1 MPVTCLSMEIAVS
14 TRSRILN
21 AAIEMM
27 EAGGESSVRLSAIA
41 EALGIK
47 EPSIYHH
54 FSNRTELVNA
64 AYVEWYWQC
73 LKTDIP
79 VEAMMVLVDSKEDYV
94 RALRKS
100 MEWSYQPQR
109 HHARAIRLSV
119 LGAAQRNPELAAAIN
134 DLNRKFLATVADS
147 VLVAQQNGWLRKD
160 LDPLATAYWLHGQ
173 IIGRTVAEMDL
184 GQVDLAQW
192 DKVSFEAVLGLILAP
207 EK

>member
-1 MPVTCLSMEIAVS
+1 MEIAES

-27 EAGGESSVRLSAIA
+27 ETGGESSVRLGAIA
-41 EALGIK
+41 EVLGIK

-73 LKTDIP
+73 LETDIP
-79 VEAMMVLVDSKEDYV
+79 VEAMMMLVETKEDYV
-94 RALRKS
+94 RTVRKT
-100 MEWSYQPQR
+100 MEWSYKPER

-119 LGAAQRNPELAAAIN
+119 LGAAQRNPELAVAIN
-134 DLNRKFLATVADS
+134 DMNKKFLATIADS
-147 VLVAQQNGWLRKD
+147 VMVAQQKGWLRAG
-160 LDPLATAYWLHGQ
+160 LDPMAIAYWLHGQ
-173 IIGRTVAEMDL
+173 IIGRVVAEMDP
-184 GQVDLAQW
+184 GHVDLAQW
-192 DKVSFEAVLGLILAP
+192 DKVSFEAVLGLMFAP

>member
-1 MPVTCLSMEIAVS
+1 MEVTES
-14 TRSRILN
+14 TRTRILN

-27 EAGGESSVRLSAIA
+27 ETGGESSVRLGAIA

-54 FSNRTELVNA
+54 FKNRTELVNA

-79 VEAMMVLVDSKEDYV
+79 VDAMMVLVDSKEDYV
-94 RALRKS
+94 RAIRKS
-100 MEWSYQPQR
+100 MEWSYQPER
-109 HHARAIRLSV
+109 HHARSIRLSV
-119 LGAAQRNPELAAAIN
+119 LGAAQRNPELAVAVNDIN
-134 DLNRKFLATVADS
+134 KKFLATIADAVA
-147 VLVAQQNGWLRKD
+147 VAQQKGWLRTD
-160 LDPLATAYWLHGQ
+160 LNPMATAYWLHGQ
-173 IIGRTVAEMDL
+173 IIGRVVAEMDP
-184 GQVDLAQW
+184 GQVDFAEW

>member
-1 MPVTCLSMEIAVS
+1 MEIVES

-79 VEAMMVLVDSKEDYV
+79 VEAMMALVDSKEDYV
-94 RALRKS
+94 RAFRKS
-100 MEWSYQPQR
+100 MEWSYRAER

-119 LGAAQRNPELAAAIN
+119 LGAAQRNLELAVAIN
-134 DLNRKFLATVADS
+134 DINKKFLATIADS
-147 VLVAQQNGWLRKD
+147 VMVAQQKGWLRTD
-160 LDPLATAYWLHGQ
+160 LDPMATAYWLHGQ
-173 IIGRTVAEMDL
+173 IIGRVVAEMDP
-184 GQVDLAQW
+184 GHVDLAQW
-192 DKVSFEAVLGLILAP
+192 DKVSFEAVLSLMLAP

>member
-1 MPVTCLSMEIAVS
+1 MEIAEG

-27 EAGGESSVRLSAIA
+27 ETGGESSMRLGAIA
-41 EALGIK
+41 EGLGIK

-54 FSNRTELVNA
+54 FKNRTELVNA

-79 VEAMMVLVDSKEDYV
+79 VDAMMVLVDSKEDYV
-94 RALRKS
+94 RAIRKS
-100 MEWSYQPQR
+100 MEWSYQPGR
-109 HHARAIRLSV
+109 HHARSIRLSV
-119 LGAAQRNPELAAAIN
+119 LGAAQRNPELAVAVNDIN
-134 DLNRKFLATVADS
+134 KKFLATIADAVA
-147 VLVAQQNGWLRKD
+147 VAQQKGWLRTD
-160 LDPLATAYWLHGQ
+160 LDPMATAYWLHGQ
-173 IIGRTVAEMDL
+173 IIGRVVAEMDP
-184 GQVDLAQW
+184 GQVDFAEW

>member
-1 MPVTCLSMEIAVS
+1 MEIAES

-27 EAGGESSVRLSAIA
+27 EAGGESSVRLGAIA
-41 EALGIK
+41 EVLGIK

-54 FSNRTELVNA
+54 FTNRTELINA

-79 VEAMMVLVDSKEDYV
+79 VEAMMVLVETKDDYV
-94 RALRKS
+94 RALRKA
-100 MEWSYQPQR
+100 MEWSYRPER

-119 LGAAQRNPELAAAIN
+119 LGAAQRNPDLAIAIN
-134 DLNRKFLATVADS
+134 DINKKFLATIADAA
-147 VLVAQQNGWLRKD
+147 LVAQQKGWVRTD
-160 LDPLATAYWLHGQ
+160 LDPMAMAYWLHGQ
-173 IIGRTVAEMDL
+173 IIGRVVAEMDP
-184 GQVDLAQW
+184 GHVDLAQW
-192 DKVSFEAVLGLILAP
+192 DKVSFEAVLGLILSP

>member
-1 MPVTCLSMEIAVS
+1 MEIAES

-147 VLVAQQNGWLRKD
+147 VLVAQQKGWLRKD

-173 IIGRTVAEMDL
+173 IIGRTVAEI
-184 GQVDLAQW
+184 GRAHV
-192 DKVSFEAVLGLILAP
+192 
-207 EK
+207 

>member
-1 MPVTCLSMEIAVS
+1 MEIAES

-27 EAGGESSVRLSAIA
+27 ETGGESSVRLGAIA

-54 FSNRTELVNA
+54 FANRTELVNA
-64 AYVEWYWQC
+64 AYIEWYWQC

-79 VEAMMVLVDSKEDYV
+79 VEAMMAIVDSREDYV
-94 RALRKS
+94 RVFRKS
-100 MEWSYQPQR
+100 MEWSYQPER
-109 HHARAIRLSV
+109 HHARSIRLSV
-119 LGAAQRNPELAAAIN
+119 LGAAQRNPELAVAIN
-134 DLNRKFLATVADS
+134 DINKKFLATIADS
-147 VLVAQQNGWLRKD
+147 VLFAQQKGWLRKD
-160 LDPLATAYWLHGQ
+160 LDPMATAYWLHGQ
-173 IIGRTVAEMDL
+173 IIGRTVAEMDP

-192 DKVSFEAVLGLILAP
+192 DKVSFEAVLSLMLAP

>member
-1 MPVTCLSMEIAVS
+1 MEIVES

-21 AAIEMM
+21 AAIEIM

-79 VEAMMVLVDSKEDYV
+79 VEAMMALVDSKEDYV
-94 RALRKS
+94 RAFRKS
-100 MEWSYQPQR
+100 MEWSYRAER

-119 LGAAQRNPELAAAIN
+119 LGAAQRNLELAVAIN
-134 DLNRKFLATVADS
+134 DINKKFLATIADS
-147 VLVAQQNGWLRKD
+147 VLFAQQKGWFRTD
-160 LDPLATAYWLHGQ
+160 LDPMATAYWLHGQ
-173 IIGRTVAEMDL
+173 IIGRVVAEMDP
-184 GQVDLAQW
+184 GHVDLAQW
-192 DKVSFEAVLGLILAP
+192 DKVSFEAVLSLMLAP

>member
-1 MPVTCLSMEIAVS
+1 MEFAES

-21 AAIEMM
+21 ATIEMM
-27 EAGGESSVRLSAIA
+27 ATGGESSVRLSAIA
-41 EALGIK
+41 DALGMK

-79 VEAMMVLVDSKEDYV
+79 VDAMMVLVDSKEDYL

-119 LGAAQRNPELAAAIN
+119 LGAAQRNPELAVAVNDIN
-134 DLNRKFLATVADS
+134 KKFLATIADS
-147 VLVAQQNGWLRKD
+147 VLVAQQKGWLRTD
-160 LDPLATAYWLHGQ
+160 IEPMATAYWLHGQ
-173 IIGRTVAEMDL
+173 IIGRAVAEMDP
-184 GQVDLAQW
+184 GHVDLAQW